1 MNRKSLI
8 IGLSIAA
15 AAAAASAESYTEHNT
30 PFVSTGSRSAVQ
42 AELVTA
48 RQSAN
53 PWSTSYNPLASFRS
67 DRGRLAVQSEYIED
81 REVVSAFTGEDS
93 GSGYLNGR
101 PAAAGETFT
110 SAARASRIVR

>member
-1 MNRKSLI
+1 
-8 IGLSIAA
+8 
-15 AAAAASAESYTEHNT
+15 
-30 PFVSTGSRSAVQ
+30 VQ
-42 AELVTA
+42 AELATV

-53 PWSTSYNPLASFRS
+53 PWSTSYNPLATFRS
-67 DRGRLAVQSEYIED
+67 DRGRAQVQSEYIEK

-110 SAARASRIVR
+110 AAGLSRIVR